1 MDIFGNTYD
10 RQYNQGDSVRE
21 IIETKNAPAPIG
33 PYSQAIR
40 AHGFVFV
47 SGQIP
52 IIPETGLVAEGNIA
66 AQTHQAM
73 KNLSAIL
80 NAAGSGLDQV
90 VKTTVFLSNLD
101 DFPGFNDV
109 YENYFGDAKPA
120 RATVQV
126 ARLPKEVLVEIEAIA
141 IA

>member
-1 MDIFGNTYD
+1 M
-10 RQYNQGDSVRE
+10 RE
-21 IIETKNAPAPIG
+21 IIETKAAPDPIG

-40 AHGFVFV
+40 SNGFIFI

-52 IIPETGLVAEGNIA
+52 VRPETGSVVEGNIEI
-66 AQTHQAM
+66 QTHQVI

-80 NAAGSGLDQV
+80 LAAGSGLDKV

-101 DFPGFNDV
+101 DFSTFNRV
-109 YENYFGDAKPA
+109 YEEYFREARPA
-120 RATVQV
+120 RVTVQV
-126 ARLPKEVLVEIEAIA
+126 SRLPKEVLLEIEAIA

>member
-1 MDIFGNTYD
+1 M
-10 RQYNQGDSVRE
+10 RE
-21 IIETKNAPAPIG
+21 IIETKAAPDPIG

-40 AHGFVFV
+40 TNGLIFI

-52 IIPETGLVAEGNIA
+52 IQPETGLVVEGGIE
-66 AQTHQAM
+66 AQTHQVM

-80 NAAGSGLDQV
+80 HAAGSGFDKV
-90 VKTTVFLSNLD
+90 VKTTIFLSNLD
-101 DFPGFNDV
+101 DFSCFNRI
-109 YENYFGDAKPA
+109 YEEYFGEARPA

-126 ARLPKEVLVEIEAIA
+126 SRLPREVLLEIEAIA

>member
-1 MDIFGNTYD
+1 VLE
-10 RQYNQGDSVRE
+10 R
-21 IIETKNAPAPIG
+21 IETKNAPAPIG

-52 IIPETGLVAEGNIA
+52 VIPETGKVAEGSIA
-66 AQTHQAM
+66 AQAHQVM
-73 KNLSAIL
+73 KNLAAIL
-80 NAAGSGLDQV
+80 DAAGSGLDRV

-101 DFPGFNDV
+101 DFAEFNEV
-109 YENYFGDAKPA
+109 YGEYFGEARPA

-126 ARLPKEVLVEIEAIA
+126 ARLPKEVLVEVEAVAIA
-141 IA
+141 

>member
-1 MDIFGNTYD
+1 M
-10 RQYNQGDSVRE
+10 RE
-21 IIETKNAPAPIG
+21 IIVTDAAPDPIG

-40 AHGFVFV
+40 SNGFVFV

-52 IIPETGLVAEGNIA
+52 VKPDTGLVVPGGIE

-73 KNLSAIL
+73 KNLAAIL
-80 NAAGSGLDQV
+80 QAAGSGLDKV
-90 VKTTVFLSNLD
+90 VKTTVFLSSLD
-101 DFPGFNDV
+101 DFPGFNKV
-109 YENYFGDAKPA
+109 YGEYFAEAKPA

-126 ARLPKEVLVEIEAIA
+126 ARLPKEVLLEIEAIA

>member
-1 MDIFGNTYD
+1 M
-10 RQYNQGDSVRE
+10 RE
-21 IIETKNAPAPIG
+21 IIETKAAPDPIG

-40 AHGFVFV
+40 TNGLIFI

-52 IIPETGLVAEGNIA
+52 IQPETGLVVEGGIE
-66 AQTHQAM
+66 AQTHQVM

-80 NAAGSGLDQV
+80 HAAGSGFDKV
-90 VKTTVFLSNLD
+90 VKTTIFLSNLD
-101 DFPGFNDV
+101 DFSRFNGI
-109 YENYFGDAKPA
+109 YEEYFGEARPA

-126 ARLPKEVLVEIEAIA
+126 SRLPREVLLEIEAIA

>member
-1 MDIFGNTYD
+1 M
-10 RQYNQGDSVRE
+10 RE
-21 IIETKNAPAPIG
+21 IIETKAAPDPIG

-40 AHGFVFV
+40 SNGFIFI

-52 IIPETGLVAEGNIA
+52 VKPETGLIVEGSIE
-66 AQTHQAM
+66 AQTHQVM
-73 KNLSAIL
+73 KNLAAIL
-80 NAAGSGLDQV
+80 YAAGSGLDKV

-101 DFPGFNDV
+101 DFSGFNRV
-109 YENYFGDAKPA
+109 YEEYFREARPA

-126 ARLPKEVLVEIEAIA
+126 SRLPREVLLEIEAIA

>member
-1 MDIFGNTYD
+1 M
-10 RQYNQGDSVRE
+10 RE
-21 IIETKNAPAPIG
+21 IIETREAPDPIG

-40 AHGFVFV
+40 ANGFIFV

-52 IIPETGLVAEGNIA
+52 VRPDTGLVVQGDIEG
-66 AQTHQAM
+66 QTHQVM
-73 KNLSAIL
+73 KNLAAIL
-80 NAAGSGLDQV
+80 LAAGSGLDKV

-101 DFPGFNDV
+101 NFSGFNRI
-109 YENYFGDAKPA
+109 YGEYFGEARPA

-126 ARLPKEVLVEIEAIA
+126 TRLPKEVLLEIEAVA